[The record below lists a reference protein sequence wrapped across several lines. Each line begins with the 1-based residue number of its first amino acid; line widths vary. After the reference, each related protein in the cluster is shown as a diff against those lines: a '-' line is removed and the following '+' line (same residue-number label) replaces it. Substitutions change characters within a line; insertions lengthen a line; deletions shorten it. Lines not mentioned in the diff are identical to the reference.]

1 MSMVSVPKTDL
12 EMIFNTIGAALSNS
26 TGSFVVKLTKSG
38 KPRKQRASKKTPEN
52 NTVPDVTADAKPKR
66 VMSDEHKLK
75 MKTARELAKVK
86 RDAEKAG
93 IAAPQVEAPKVEA
106 PNVEAPKVEAPK
118 VEAPKVE
125 APKVEAPK
133 VEATS
138 TKKAVKKAKKA
149 TNTAITTPVVDAV
162 KVETVSELLPF
173 NFNGGTYL
181 RMGSVLPNGETLY
194 TSGHIW
200 ENKSG
205 KKGFHYG
212 EVKEDGTI
220 DMEAT
225 EPTA

>member
-106 PNVEAPKVEAPK
+106 P
-118 VEAPKVE
+118 
-125 APKVEAPK
+125 K

-162 KVETVSELLPF
+162 KVEIVSELLPF

>member
-106 PNVEAPKVEAPK
+106 
-118 VEAPKVE
+118 
-125 APKVEAPK
+125 
-133 VEATS
+133 TS

>member
-1 MSMVSVPKTDL
+1 MVSVPKTDL

-118 VEAPKVE
+118 VEA
-125 APKVEAPK
+125 
-133 VEATS
+133 TS

-205 KKGFHYG
+205 KKGFHLAHG

>member
-1 MSMVSVPKTDL
+1 MSIVSVPKTDL

-52 NTVPDVTADAKPKR
+52 NTAPDVTADAKPKR

-75 MKTARELAKVK
+75 MKTARELAKAK

-93 IAAPQVEAPKVEA
+93 VPAPQVEAPKVD
-106 PNVEAPKVEAPK
+106 APKLEAPK

-133 VEATS
+133 VEATP

>member
-106 PNVEAPKVEAPK
+106 P
-118 VEAPKVE
+118 
-125 APKVEAPK
+125 K